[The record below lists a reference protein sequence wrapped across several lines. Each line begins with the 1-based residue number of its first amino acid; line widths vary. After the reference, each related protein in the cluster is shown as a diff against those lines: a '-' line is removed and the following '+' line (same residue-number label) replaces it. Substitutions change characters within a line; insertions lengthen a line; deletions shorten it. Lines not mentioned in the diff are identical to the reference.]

1 MKSETV
7 VITGARGG
15 MGKDAAFAL
24 AARGHRVIAT
34 TRTQIEAEE
43 LQKSAVEAKL
53 DIVCEKL
60 DLLDDEDHKKI
71 DEWKPTVLINNA
83 AIGETGPL
91 AEVPLSYIRENFE
104 TNVFGTI
111 ALTQRA
117 LSHMVERGSGRIIV
131 VSSVAGRIVLPYLG
145 PYNMTKFAL
154 EAAVDAWRQEL
165 KHHGI
170 KIIAVEPGAIAT
182 GFNERMNAAKYKWFG
197 ETSRF
202 WKDRD
207 RITFFEKKLVTKQYP
222 TTSITRAMVH
232 AVESDHALTRYMKPW
247 HYFFL
252 VVLATVVPDSVRDW
266 VISRG
271 FRKND

>member
-1 MKSETV
+1 MNIETV

-24 AARGHRVIAT
+24 AERGHKVIAT
-34 TRTQIEAEE
+34 TRTQVEAEE
-43 LQKSAVEAKL
+43 LQKQAEQAGLEVT
-53 DIVCEKL
+53 CEKL
-60 DLLDDEDHKKI
+60 DLLDEEDHKKI

-91 AEVPLSYIRENFE
+91 AEVPLSYVRQNFE

-117 LSHMVERGSGRIIV
+117 IPHMIARGSGRIIV

-154 EAAVDAWRQEL
+154 EAAVDAWRLEL

-170 KIIAVEPGAIAT
+170 KVIAVEPGAIAT

-197 ETSRF
+197 KQSLF
-202 WKDRD
+202 WGDRD
-207 RITFFEKKLVTKQYP
+207 RVEFFEKQLVRKQYP

-232 AVESDHALTRYMKPW
+232 AVESEHALTRYMKPW

-252 VVLATVVPDSVRDW
+252 VVLATMVPDTVRDW
-266 VISRG
+266 VIGRR
-271 FRKND
+271 FKKKD

>member
-1 MKSETV
+1 MNRQTV
-7 VITGARGG
+7 LITGARGG

-24 AARGHRVIAT
+24 AERGHEVIAT
-34 TRTQIEAEE
+34 TRTQVEAEE
-43 LQKSAVEAKL
+43 LAKQAKDAGL
-53 DIVCEKL
+53 EMTCEKL
-60 DLLDDEDHKKI
+60 DLLDEEDHKKI
-71 DEWKPTVLINNA
+71 DIWKPTVLINNA

-91 AEVPLSYIRENFE
+91 AEAPISYIRENFE

-117 LSHMVERGSGRIIV
+117 IPHMIERGAGRIVV

-154 EAAVDAWRQEL
+154 EAAVDAWRLEL

-170 KIIAVEPGAIAT
+170 KVIAIEPGAIAT

-197 ETSRF
+197 ERSLF
-202 WKDRD
+202 WTDRK
-207 RITFFEKKLVTKQYP
+207 RVEFFEKKLVQKQYP

-232 AVESDHALTRYMKPW
+232 AVESEHALTRYMKPW

-266 VISRG
+266 VITRG
-271 FRKND
+271 FKKKD